1 MTFGILISGAIP
13 APFDLAMSTNS
24 SKVTKEYLLSKLG
37 LSPLVMVIWVIK
49 FPKIIYTYSLFDN
62 MALQNTIAS
71 TYVNFWP
78 KIDRILYPSLGNLAT
93 HIAIPFVTCF
103 LSNCF
108 SSATSKSIM
117 KKLSIMS
124 PVKKNKSKSNGHIY
138 KSIFFKKALLHTIL
152 TKHLT
157 AVTAVI

>member
-1 MTFGILISGAIP
+1 MYSLYFVQNIINLKILKEFYCESYLQSQKFHTNSGKLNLTLLLNLLTLFMTFGILISGAIP

-37 LSPLVMVIWVIK
+37 FSPLV
-49 FPKIIYTYSLFDN
+49 F
-62 MALQNTIAS
+62 
-71 TYVNFWP
+71 
-78 KIDRILYPSLGNLAT
+78 
-93 HIAIPFVTCF
+93 CF

-124 PVKKNKSKSNGHIY
+124 PVKKISQNQMG
-138 KSIFFKKALLHTIL
+138 IFTSQSFSERPFCSPF
-152 TKHLT
+152 
-157 AVTAVI
+157 